1 MSPSPRTKGIS
12 ASPRL
17 ARILADLR
25 EDPSSR
31 QELEE
36 RVNNERRGAAKRQAP
51 LTAQEQ
57 LLVELHRQAA
67 AEELPAREAPAPAPA
82 LVPEWGADDDPPD
95 APAAEA
101 QPPLAPRARPSPRPR
116 PAPPL
121 PNTPWAAELVARA
134 RGHYTTEPEE
144 FAAGG
149 RGRANVRGR
158 QKGLELHGQFRCHGS
173 QTQTERITASVTA
186 ASGPHEP
193 YQPRELAACSHVER
207 PGAGAA
213 RWMGGNLDLGPHAQ
227 KSAFGDAALLQG
239 YSSPFVDAAQRE
251 AAALRQRNRDRE
263 MAPKLLSARAAR
275 AKPLLSPRRPL
286 KAAGRPAVLPS
297 LDDAVDGLDEREM
310 VTARLMLAGG
320 LRR

>member
-1 MSPSPRTKGIS
+1 MTRSPRTRKGID

-31 QELEE
+31 QELED

-51 LTAQEQ
+51 LTAQQQ
-57 LLVELHRQAA
+57 LLLELHRQAA
-67 AEELPAREAPAPAPA
+67 AEELPAQEAPAPTPA
-82 LVPEWGADDDPPD
+82 LVPEWGADDGRPEEAHP
-95 APAAEA
+95 PAA
-101 QPPLAPRARPSPRPR
+101 PRPRPSPRPR

-121 PNTPWAAELVARA
+121 PNTPWAAEVVARA

-149 RGRANVRGR
+149 RGRATVRAR
-158 QKGLELHGQFRCHGS
+158 QKGLELFGQYHFGS
-173 QTQTERITASVTA
+173 QTQTERIAASVTA
-186 ASGPHEP
+186 AGEPHEP
-193 YQPRELAACSHVER
+193 YQPQELEPCARIER
-207 PGAGAA
+207 PGVNAA
-213 RWMGGNLDLGPHAQ
+213 RWKGGNLDLGPHAQ
-227 KSAFGDAALLQG
+227 KSPFGDAALLQG
-239 YSSPFVDAAQRE
+239 FRSPFIDAAQRE
-251 AAALRQRNRDRE
+251 AAALRQRSRDRE
-263 MAPKLLSARAAR
+263 MAPKPVLSARAAR

-286 KAAGRPAVLPS
+286 KAAGRPTVLPS
-297 LDDAVDGLDEREM
+297 LDDPVDGLDEHEM